1 MKNRL
6 MLPNGLYQCFAQSLK
21 VQSATHKKKGGFL
34 KKQSRLFAAEFL
46 KKGKLFHSTLQMGN
60 TSFPKFK
67 MHQDEGSSSASC
79 LLSSCS
85 IGTSI
90 FKFLTLGCSDIS
102 TEHLIFNLENV

>member
-21 VQSATHKKKGGFL
+21 VQSATHKKRFL
-34 KKQSRLFAAEFL
+34 KKQSRLFAGEFL
-46 KKGKLFHSTLQMGN
+46 KKDKLFHSTLQMGIRR
-60 TSFPKFK
+60 F
-67 MHQDEGSSSASC
+67 QSSKCIKTNGVEVLHA
-79 LLSSCS
+79 S

-102 TEHLIFNLENV
+102 NTVRFDFQFG

>member
-21 VQSATHKKKGGFL
+21 VQSATHKKEGKVSK
-34 KKQSRLFAAEFL
+34 KKQSRLFAGEFL
-46 KKGKLFHSTLQMGN
+46 KKGKLFHSTLQMGIRR
-60 TSFPKFK
+60 F
-67 MHQDEGSSSASC
+67 QSSKCIKTKGVEVLHA
-79 LLSSCS
+79 S

>member
-21 VQSATHKKKGGFL
+21 VQSATHKKKKGRFL
-34 KKQSRLFAAEFL
+34 KKSNQDSL
-46 KKGKLFHSTLQMGN
+46 KKGKLFHSTLQMGIRR
-60 TSFPKFK
+60 F
-67 MHQDEGSSSASC
+67 QSSKCIKTKGVEVLHA
-79 LLSSCS
+79 S

-90 FKFLTLGCSDIS
+90 SKFLTLGCSDIS